1 MAFPPWFFICSP
13 PHGDEIN
20 TKSRGHCWRLRLGGA
35 LVVPTVGKQVFLRV
49 VTAIPT
55 VMRCMTPAMTTVKK
69 VRLAPVQKQLLGR
82 SPSPALP
89 KGRESIPAVFEAVGW
104 CALPLGRVG
113 EGLSVGWV
121 GLTLNTIIPASTWTD
136 GNDLWVNY
144 EKCIDAAML
153 NSISGGCSFQR
164 NECLS
169 TLSKLRCYH
178 HIYKYRIHYHIRH
191 PACISLHSNKCTGQ
205 YYTICP

>member
-1 MAFPPWFFICSP
+1 MKAPHRSSESPSPANQKPLPNPPQGAGAHSCCVLGGCVERSP
-13 PHGDEIN
+13 FGEGWGGAY
-20 TKSRGHCWRLRLGGA
+20 TRGGRPFLLCLRRLCGTPSFGEGWGGAYTRGGSSFLLCFRRLGGA
-35 LVVPTVGKQVFLRV
+35 
-49 VTAIPT
+49 
-55 VMRCMTPAMTTVKK
+55 
-69 VRLAPVQKQLLGR
+69 
-82 SPSPALP
+82 PSPWGGL
-89 KGRESIPAVFEAVGW
+89 GW
-104 CALPLGRVG
+104 GPCLA
-113 EGLSVGWV
+113 

-191 PACISLHSNKCTGQ
+191 PACISLPSNKCTGQ